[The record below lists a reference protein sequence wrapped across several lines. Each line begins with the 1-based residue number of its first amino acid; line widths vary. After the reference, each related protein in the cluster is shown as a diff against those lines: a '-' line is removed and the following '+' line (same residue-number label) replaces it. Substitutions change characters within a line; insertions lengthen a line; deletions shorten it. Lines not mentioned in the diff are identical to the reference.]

1 MATARKAA
9 RRPASRS
16 RGGGGAPQ
24 LLERTFMLL
33 ANFSP
38 EHPEWTTTEI
48 SRACDL
54 PVPTCHRILA
64 ALQEHGYVV
73 RDVTTK
79 RFRLGPTAR
88 ALGRSSQVAPDLR
101 SASLPILQ
109 ALASQTGETVV
120 LTVPSE
126 DRLYATCIERVES
139 SQPLRL
145 SVAPGRSLPLH
156 AGAQQKAIL
165 AFLPEEDQERIL
177 EGPLEK
183 LCKSTVVHPDK
194 LRQELKSVR
203 QRGWARSY
211 EETNLGTWGIA
222 IALLSGQGHA
232 VASLGVAG
240 PQVRLQRNLM
250 VEWMELLS
258 SGVTELAEK
267 LDLIPSRPRS
277 TGNGLSGSV
286 RRMHGP

>member
-1 MATARKAA
+1 
-9 RRPASRS
+9 
-16 RGGGGAPQ
+16 
-24 LLERTFMLL
+24 MLL
-33 ANFSP
+33 ANFTP
-38 EHPEWTTTEI
+38 ERPEWTTTEI

-64 ALQEHGYVV
+64 ALQAHGYVV

-88 ALGRSSQVAPDLR
+88 ALGHSSQVAPDLR
-101 SASLPILQ
+101 SASLPVLQ
-109 ALASQTGETVV
+109 AIASQTAETVV

-145 SVAPGRSLPLH
+145 SVSPGRSLPLH

-183 LCKSTVVHPDK
+183 LCTSTIVDPDK
-194 LRQELKSVR
+194 VRQELKAVR
-203 QRGWARSY
+203 QRGWARSF
-211 EETNLGTWGIA
+211 EETNLGTWGLA
-222 IALLSGQGHA
+222 MTLLDGHGHA

-250 VEWMELLS
+250 VEWVELLS
-258 SGVTELAEK
+258 AGVTELAEK
-267 LDLIPSRPRS
+267 LDLLPSRPRPHARG
-277 TGNGLSGSV
+277 TGDTV
-286 RRMHGP
+286 RRMHGS